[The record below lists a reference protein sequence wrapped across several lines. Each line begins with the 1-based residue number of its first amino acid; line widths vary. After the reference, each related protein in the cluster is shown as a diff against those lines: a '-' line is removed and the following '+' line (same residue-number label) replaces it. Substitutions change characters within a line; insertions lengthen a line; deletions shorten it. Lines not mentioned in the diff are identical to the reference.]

1 MLLFTA
7 STRISAAYAA
17 AGSAWILFGSEAAS
31 RMFGS
36 SNLAYSSFETAKGL
50 FFVGAT
56 ASALHWLLRRRARE
70 GNPLKQ
76 TEFVDKKQSQ
86 IPLEQAVQALL
97 NAMSARDPYTA
108 DHQRRVAALSTAIAR
123 RMGLAEDSIRIIRT
137 GALLHDIGKIAIP
150 VELLAKA
157 GKLSTEE
164 FNLIREHVRSGLSIV
179 NTLAFEPAVHAVV
192 VQHHERLDGSGYP
205 NGLFGTDIM
214 LEARIVAVADV
225 VEAITSHR
233 PYRPGLGAQAAAA
246 EIRSVRGTK
255 LDAQAVDACLAI
267 IDTGLD
273 SVWT

>member
-7 STRISAAYAA
+7 STRIPAAYAV
-17 AGSAWILFGSEAAS
+17 AGSAWILFGNVAAS

-36 SNLAYSSFETAKGL
+36 NILAYSSFETAKGF

-56 ASALHWLLRRRARE
+56 AAALHWLLRRRAR
-70 GNPLKQ
+70 NDSRLKQ
-76 TEFVDKKQSQ
+76 AKIVDKKQSQ
-86 IPLEQAVQALL
+86 IFLEQAVEALL
-97 NAMSARDPYTA
+97 SAMNARDPYTA
-108 DHQRRVAALSTAIAR
+108 NHQRRVAALSTAIAR
-123 RMGLAEDSIRIIRT
+123 RMGLAEDRIRGIRT

-150 VELLAKA
+150 VELLAKT
-157 GKLSTEE
+157 GKLSTSE
-164 FNLIREHVRSGLSIV
+164 FNLIREHVRSGLDIV
-179 NTLAFEPAVHAVV
+179 NTLTFEPAVHAVV

-246 EIRSVRGTK
+246 EIRSARGTK

-267 IDTGLD
+267 IDIGLD
-273 SVWT
+273 SVWN